1 MRSRTVSRPWSRC
14 RLTLSTPPIS
24 RANASRRARSSSSGF
39 QFIRILRLDHFIIMG
54 RYRKRFSLQP
64 IAEQFSVG
72 AFEEAADRAA
82 QFQKLWRDLPVQ
94 PLLIIHCREQSDRDP
109 DEGLILR
116 RPQRHRETV
125 DVRAPQTAGD
135 DIAMFAPD
143 AAGCFRSAPPPL
155 GRLGHS

>member
-1 MRSRTVSRPWSRC
+1 
-14 RLTLSTPPIS
+14 
-24 RANASRRARSSSSGF
+24 
-39 QFIRILRLDHFIIMG
+39 MG

-64 IAEQFSVG
+64 IAEQLSVG
-72 AFEEAADRAA
+72 ALQQAADRGA

-135 DIAMFAPD
+135 EIAMFAQ
-143 AAGCFRSAPPPL
+143 AAADVFQTPPPTL
-155 GRLGHS
+155 CDVGEFTVHITVSSGTA